1 MGMASPFALDALSAC
16 RDASSSVHRFPGF
29 VRHPS
34 MSLSLRPL
42 AAVLVALLAAGC
54 ASRSSTSQAPAPA
67 VAEVPAQDYLLW
79 VGSEGDDRL
88 SLVRFGPAGARV
100 EREFRTGLTPTE
112 VAGPH
117 GVAVSPDGRH
127 FYVSTA
133 HGFPFGSLWK
143 YTTVGDTLVGRIE
156 LGNFPATLQTTP
168 DGQYVYVVNFNLHGD
183 MVPSSVSIVYA
194 PEMVEVA
201 RVTTCTM
208 PHGSRLNPQG
218 TKHYSACMM
227 DDMLVEIDTRTLGIS
242 RHFNLRKG
250 MERGGS
256 GAPTAAGAHAAQHGT
271 AAAGHAMPAP
281 TCSPTWAQPSAD
293 GGEIFVACQAAN
305 EIVVVDA
312 EEWAVTRRFP
322 AGPGVYNLAVT
333 RDGRL
338 VVATNKK
345 GQSVSVFDAASGREL
360 ARIPTTR
367 RVPSGLVVSPD
378 GRYAFVTLEGV
389 GAEPGTVEVIDLRT
403 LASVATADVGPQA
416 GGIDFWKTEPAR
428 PAR

>member
-1 MGMASPFALDALSAC
+1 ML
-16 RDASSSVHRFPGF
+16 
-29 VRHPS
+29 
-34 MSLSLRPL
+34 L
-42 AAVLVALLAAGC
+42 AALAAGC
-54 ASRSSTSQAPAPA
+54 ASAPPAPQPPAPA
-67 VAEVPAQDYLLW
+67 AAPAQDYLLW
-79 VGSEGDDRL
+79 VGSEGDDQL

-100 EREFRTGLTPTE
+100 ERSFRTGLVPSE

-117 GVAVSPDGRH
+117 GVDVSPDGRH

-143 YTTVGDTLVGRIE
+143 YTTVGDTLVGRVE

-168 DGQYVYVVNFNLHGD
+168 DGEYIYVVNFNVHGE
-183 MVPSSVSIVYA
+183 MVPSSVSIVHA

-242 RHFNLRKG
+242 RHFMLRKG
-250 MERGGS
+250 MEHGATGAPMTGAGTHGAHHGAGS
-256 GAPTAAGAHAAQHGT
+256 GT
-271 AAAGHAMPAP
+271 HAMQTP

-293 GGEIFVACQAAN
+293 GSEIFVACQAAN

-312 EEWAVTRRFP
+312 DDWAVTRRFP

-333 RDGRL
+333 GDGRL
-338 VVATNKK
+338 IVATNKK
-345 GQSVSVFDAASGREL
+345 GQSVSVFEAASGKEL
-360 ARIPTTR
+360 ARIATTR
-367 RVPSGLVVSPD
+367 RIPSGLVISPD
-378 GRYAFVTLEGV
+378 DRYAFITLEGV
-389 GAEPGTVEVIDLRT
+389 GAEPGTVEVIDL
-403 LASVATADVGPQA
+403 LELKSVATADVGPQA
-416 GGIDFWKTEPAR
+416 GGIDFWRTEPAR
-428 PAR
+428 ATALARP

>member
-1 MGMASPFALDALSAC
+1 MALRTLAL
-16 RDASSSVHRFPGF
+16 
-29 VRHPS
+29 
-34 MSLSLRPL
+34 PL
-42 AAVLVALLAAGC
+42 AALVAGC
-54 ASRSSTSQAPAPA
+54 AAPSPTSQAPAPA
-67 VAEVPAQDYLLW
+67 AAAAPAQDYLLW
-79 VGSEGDDRL
+79 VGSEGDDGL

-100 EREFRTGLTPTE
+100 VRDFRTGLVPSE

-117 GVAVSPDGRH
+117 GVDVSPDGRY

-143 YTTVGDTLVGRIE
+143 YTTVGDTLVGRVE

-168 DGQYVYVVNFNLHGD
+168 DGEYVYVVNFNLHGD

-242 RHFNLRKG
+242 RHFSLRKG
-250 MERGGS
+250 MEHGGT
-256 GAPTAAGAHAAQHGT
+256 GAPMSAAAHATNHGA
-271 AAAGHAMPAP
+271 AAAGQAMPAP

-293 GGEIFVACQAAN
+293 GSEIFVACQAAN

-312 EEWAVTRRFP
+312 DEWTVSRRFP

-333 RDGRL
+333 GDGRL

-345 GQSVSVFDAASGREL
+345 GQSVSVFEAASGREL

-378 GRYAFVTLEGV
+378 DRYAFITLEGI

-416 GGIDFWKTEPAR
+416 GGIDFWKMEPAR
-428 PAR
+428 GEAARP

>member
-1 MGMASPFALDALSAC
+1 LTLTLHTANLHRASWFAAGFT
-16 RDASSSVHRFPGF
+16 RFPI
-29 VRHPS
+29 
-34 MSLSLRPL
+34 MSRRFLALLL
-42 AAVLVALLAAGC
+42 AAPAAGC
-54 ASRSSTSQAPAPA
+54 ASAPSPSQAPAPA
-67 VAEVPAQDYLLW
+67 VAAAPAQDYLLW

-100 EREFRTGLTPTE
+100 ERDFRTGLVPSE

-168 DGQYVYVVNFNLHGD
+168 DGQYVYVVNFNLHGE

-242 RHFNLRKG
+242 RHFSLRKG
-250 MERGGS
+250 MEHGGS
-256 GAPTAAGAHAAQHGT
+256 GAPMTGAGEHGAHHGT
-271 AAAGHAMPAP
+271 AAGGHAMPAP

-312 EEWAVTRRFP
+312 GSWAVTRRFP

-345 GQSVSVFDAASGREL
+345 GQSVSVFEAASGKEL

-378 GRYAFVTLEGV
+378 DRYAFITLEGV

-416 GGIDFWKTEPAR
+416 GGIDFWKMEPAR
-428 PAR
+428 GGPARP